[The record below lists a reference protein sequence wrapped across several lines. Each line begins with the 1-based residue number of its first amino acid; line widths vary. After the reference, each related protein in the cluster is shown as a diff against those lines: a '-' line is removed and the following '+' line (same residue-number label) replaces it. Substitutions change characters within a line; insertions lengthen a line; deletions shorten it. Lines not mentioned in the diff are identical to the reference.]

1 MESKIFNTQ
10 EMEIMIKRF
19 YIRRKSLNLLQNEI
33 KIKQNLLIENKNLL
47 IFSYKNG
54 KQKDYLLKIEKLEY
68 RSQKLYNDII
78 HLDNMVD
85 LFSIDIDLFFKI
97 ITINSV
103 FEKTKY

>member
-33 KIKQNLLIENKNLL
+33 KTKQNLLIENKNSLML
-47 IFSYKNG
+47 SYKNG

-68 RSQKLYNDII
+68 RSQKLNNDII
-78 HLDNMVD
+78 HLENLVD